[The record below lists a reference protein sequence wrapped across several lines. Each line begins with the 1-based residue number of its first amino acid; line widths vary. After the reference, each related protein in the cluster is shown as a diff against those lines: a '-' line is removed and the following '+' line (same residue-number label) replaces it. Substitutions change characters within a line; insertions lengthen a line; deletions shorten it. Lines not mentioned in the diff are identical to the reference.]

1 MKDYRGIQH
10 EEKEASLIKKER
22 IKQDISADEKQ
33 RRQIRSLKITITDQ
47 GAELAKR
54 DKEIEELKAEIAL
67 RGKRMELLWKVLML
81 DESEQ
86 YHYEGYDEL
95 RSWFDNDGQIN
106 PRKYSDD

>member
-1 MKDYRGIQH
+1 MTELNKIHCAQSAPVYDCV
-10 EEKEASLIKKER
+10 EVDAVVKELE
-22 IKQDISADEKQ
+22 
-33 RRQIRSLKITITDQ
+33 
-47 GAELAKR
+47 
-54 DKEIEELKAEIAL
+54 AEIAL

-106 PRKYSDD
+106 PREYSDD